1 MILTGRI
8 VYGKQLGRT
17 LGFPTANLSPDALP
31 EAMPENGVYA
41 GWFRIEET
49 GERLPCVLNQGKHPT
64 VPEGAP
70 TIEAHVLDF
79 SGDLYGKR
87 ASVEYLRFIRP
98 EVRFASL
105 DELKA
110 QIARDEE
117 TAREYFR
124 SLKNEN

>member
-1 MILTGRI
+1 MVLRGCI

-17 LGFPTANLSPDALP
+17 LGFPTANLSPDRMP
-31 EAMPENGVYA
+31 DTMPENGVYA
-41 GWFRIEET
+41 GWFCIEET
-49 GERLPCVLNQGKHPT
+49 GERMPCVLNQGKHPT

-79 SGDLYGKR
+79 SGDLYGRR

-98 EVRFASL
+98 EVKFASL

-124 SLKNEN
+124 GLKK